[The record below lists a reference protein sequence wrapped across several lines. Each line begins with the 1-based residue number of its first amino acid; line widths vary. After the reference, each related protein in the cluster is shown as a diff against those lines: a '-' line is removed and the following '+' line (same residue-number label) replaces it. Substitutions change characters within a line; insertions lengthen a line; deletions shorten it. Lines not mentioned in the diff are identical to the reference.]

1 MIVFDFE
8 CFRYDWLFVALDLE
22 TEQYTII
29 ENDRQRM
36 IEFYEQHKQDIWI
49 GYNCKNYDKYILQA
63 IIEGINPKPVN
74 DYIIGGGVGWKLF
87 DKKLDINLY
96 DCMIMGKSLKQLE
109 SYFGVDIRETEID
122 FNIDRPL
129 TDKERA
135 SNIEYC
141 KSDVY
146 NTALVFMHNKQ
157 EFEAQLG
164 LIKLSGGSLQ
174 DLAKTKA
181 QLSAKILEAKPLPIE
196 MLREEWQF
204 EYNQCVKDY
213 DYKHK
218 DVLKFFDSLRET
230 KDAKA
235 KYECE
240 LYGVPH
246 VFALGGVHAGI
257 NNYFYDNKCVSKENK
272 RLLHVDVA
280 SYYPHI
286 MTEWG
291 FLTRAVPSIQKF
303 KDIMELRLKYK
314 KEKNPLQAPLKIAI
328 NGSYGQSGAGK
339 QLEDGS
345 YKILSNM
352 FDPRR
357 MREVCINGQLMLLQL
372 IEDVMENVDS
382 AVIVN
387 TNTDGIVFEID
398 NNDFNKLDGY
408 VKAWEKRTKM
418 TMEYDDTSYLAQK
431 DVNNFITIF
440 TNDEMERKGSYVKTP
455 KPCDYDL
462 PILSDCIVEY
472 FVHGIT
478 PEEYINNI
486 NKLAPFMKTY
496 KLMGSYVRA
505 LHGDEEQQGKVFRVF
520 ASCSRKDGCL
530 YKQKEGKNKEK
541 FAGCPE
547 RCKIVNSD
555 IRGLAVP
562 SWLDKNWYIEQAWKR
577 IKDYVGGDKNDRQE
591 VWKINS
597 VEKIRKSETE

>member
-8 CFRYDWLFVALDLE
+8 VFRYDFLFVSLDLE
-22 TEQYTII
+22 SEQYTII
-29 ENDRQRM
+29 GNDRQQM
-36 IEFYEQHKQDIWI
+36 IDFYEQNKQDIWI

-63 IIEGINPKPVN
+63 IIEGINPKLVN
-74 DYIIGGGVGWKLF
+74 DYIIGGGNGWQLF

-109 SYFGVDIRETEID
+109 SYFGVDIRETEIN

-129 TDKERA
+129 TAKERV

-146 NTALVFMHNKQ
+146 NTALVFMYNKQ

-174 DLAKTKA
+174 DLSKTKA
-181 QLSAKILEAKPLPIE
+181 QLSAKILEAKPLPVK

-230 KDAKA
+230 KDPKS

-246 VFALGGVHAGI
+246 TFALGGLHGAVPNYIHTINEREYIVHI
-257 NNYFYDNKCVSKENK
+257 
-272 RLLHVDVA
+272 DVA

-314 KEKNPLQAPLKIAI
+314 KEKNPLQAPLKICI

-339 QLEDGS
+339 QLDDGS

-372 IEDVMENVDS
+372 IEDLEQFDLIQS
-382 AVIVN
+382 
-387 TNTDGIVFEID
+387 NTDGLVYRIPIERMNEVKSIV
-398 NNDFNKLDGY
+398 KL
-408 VKAWEKRTKM
+408 WERRTKM
-418 TMEYDDTSYLAQK
+418 TMEFDYTTFIAQR
-431 DVNNFITIF
+431 DVNNYVAVFDNGKI
-440 TNDEMERKGSYVKTP
+440 ERKGGAVKES

-462 PILSDCIVEY
+462 PVVKDAVVEY
-472 FVHGIT
+472 FVHGI
-478 PEEYINNI
+478 PVEEYINSI
-486 NKLAPFMKTY
+486 NELAPFMKTY

-505 LHGDEEQQGKVFRVF
+505 LHGDEEQQGKIFRVF
-520 ASCSRKDGCL
+520 ASRSGKDKCL
-530 YKQKEGKNKEK
+530 YKQKDGKNKEK

-562 SWLDKNWYIEQAWKR
+562 SWLDRNWYIEMANKE
-577 IKDYVGGDKNDRQE
+577 ISKFT
-591 VWKINS
+591 
-597 VEKIRKSETE
+597 KSNT

>member
-8 CFRYDWLFVALDLE
+8 VFRYDFLFVSLDLE
-22 TEQYTII
+22 SEQYTII
-29 ENDRQRM
+29 GNDRQQM
-36 IEFYEQHKQDIWI
+36 IDFYEQNKQDIWI

-63 IIEGINPKPVN
+63 IIEGINPKLVN
-74 DYIIGGGVGWKLF
+74 DYIIGGGNGWQLF

-109 SYFGVDIRETEID
+109 SYFGVDIRETEIN

-129 TDKERA
+129 TAKERV

-146 NTALVFMHNKQ
+146 NTALVFMYNKQ

-174 DLAKTKA
+174 DLSKTKA
-181 QLSAKILEAKPLPIE
+181 QLSAKILEAKPLPVK

-230 KDAKA
+230 KDPKS

-246 VFALGGVHAGI
+246 TFALGGLHGAVPNYIHTINEREYIVHI
-257 NNYFYDNKCVSKENK
+257 
-272 RLLHVDVA
+272 DVA

-314 KEKNPLQAPLKIAI
+314 KEKNPLQAPLKIVI
-328 NGSYGQSGAGK
+328 NGSYGVSGAGK
-339 QLEDGS
+339 CTPTGD
-345 YKILSNM
+345 YKILSPM

-357 MREVCINGQLMLLQL
+357 MREVCINGQLMLMQL
-372 IEDVMENVDS
+372 IEDLEQFDLIQS
-382 AVIVN
+382 
-387 TNTDGIVFEID
+387 NTDGLVYRIPIERMNEVKSIV
-398 NNDFNKLDGY
+398 KL
-408 VKAWEKRTKM
+408 WERRTKM
-418 TMEYDDTSYLAQK
+418 TMEFDYTTFIAQR
-431 DVNNFITIF
+431 DVNNYVAVFDNGKI
-440 TNDEMERKGSYVKTP
+440 ERKGGAVKES
-455 KPCDYDL
+455 KPCDYEL
-462 PILSDCIVEY
+462 PVVKDAVVEY
-472 FVHGIT
+472 FVHGI
-478 PEEYINNI
+478 PVEEYINSI
-486 NKLAPFMKTY
+486 NELAPFMKTY
-496 KLMGSYVRA
+496 KLMGAYVRA

-520 ASCSRKDGCL
+520 ASRSRKDGCL
-530 YKQKEGKNKEK
+530 YKQKDGKNKEK

-555 IRGLAVP
+555 IRGLSVP
-562 SWLDKNWYIEQAWKR
+562 SWLDRNWYIEMANKE
-577 IKDYVGGDKNDRQE
+577 IGKFT
-591 VWKINS
+591 
-597 VEKIRKSETE
+597 KSNT

>member
-1 MIVFDFE
+1 MSLIVFDTETFMYN
-8 CFRYDWLFVALDLE
+8 FLFVALDLE

-29 ENDRQRM
+29 ENDRQQL
-36 IEFYEQHKQDIWI
+36 IEYYEQHKHDIWI

-74 DYIIGGGVGWKLF
+74 DYIIGGNAGWLLF

-129 TDKERA
+129 TDKERT

-146 NTALVFMHNKQ
+146 NTALVFMYNKQ

-235 KYECE
+235 KYETE

-246 VFALGGVHAGI
+246 VFALGGLHGAVPNYIHTINEREYIVHI
-257 NNYFYDNKCVSKENK
+257 
-272 RLLHVDVA
+272 DVA

-372 IEDVMENVDS
+372 IEDLEQFDLIQS
-382 AVIVN
+382 
-387 TNTDGIVFEID
+387 NTDGLVYRIPIERMDEVKEI
-398 NNDFNKLDGY
+398 

-418 TMEYDDTSYLAQK
+418 TMEFDYTTFIAQR
-431 DVNNFITIF
+431 DVNNYIAVFDNGKI
-440 TNDEMERKGSYVKTP
+440 ERKGGAVKES

-462 PILSDCIVEY
+462 PIVKDAVTEY
-472 FVHGIT
+472 FVHGI
-478 PEEYINNI
+478 PVEEYINSI
-486 NKLAPFMKTY
+486 NELAPFMKTY

-520 ASCSRKDGCL
+520 ASRSRKDGCL
-530 YKQKEGKNKEK
+530 YKQKECKNKEK

-562 SWLDKNWYIEQAWKR
+562 EWLDRNWYIEQANKE
-577 IKDYVGGDKNDRQE
+577 IEKFTKS
-591 VWKINS
+591 NS
-597 VEKIRKSETE
+597 